1 MTYDSHR
8 GCPAGVSA
16 HVQIFIKERER
27 ENQKVGEK
35 EREKERGRWREK
47 EREET
52 NERERERER
61 CTYVEI
67 RTSYLWQPSKLH
79 CSSCPR
85 TCEHSYIYIYT
96 YIFIYM
102 HKVME
107 YYIEG
112 NSDSHAFGSH

>member
-52 NERERERER
+52 KERERERET
-61 CTYVEI
+61 CIYVEI
-67 RTSYLWQPSKLH
+67 RTSYLWQPSRLLELPAQVREFIH
-79 CSSCPR
+79 IHIR
-85 TCEHSYIYIYT
+85 IHIYI
-96 YIFIYM
+96 
-102 HKVME
+102 
-107 YYIEG
+107 
-112 NSDSHAFGSH
+112 HA